1 MKILQPKEWSRP
13 SGYSNGIE
21 AEGKVIFV
29 AGQVG
34 WNAKQQFE
42 SDDFVD
48 QVRQT
53 LKNVLAVLKQ
63 AGAGAENITR
73 LTWFIVD
80 KKEYKTRVREVGE
93 VYRELL
99 GKHFPAMTLVEVS
112 ALLEDSA
119 KVEIEATAVLS
130 K

>member
-1 MKILQPKEWSRP
+1 MKILQPKEWLRP

-53 LKNVLAVLKQ
+53 LKNVLAVLKESR
-63 AGAGAENITR
+63 AGPENITR

-80 KKEYKTRVREVGE
+80 KREYKARSREVGE

-112 ALLEDSA
+112 ALLEDGA